1 MFNKFMRGKDA
12 KDPKDGK
19 KKKEV
24 KKYTPP
30 EPLTKEELARLE
42 QSRQGLFARP
52 DADNNGLRPLHRDS
66 SQSSLTPSL
75 SSSESQQSLNVT
87 STQPSVTRKPSQS
100 YVSKTAAL
108 ERGRS
113 IGGGGGGGGSSF
125 DSGGNSSNNNSLSRP
140 NRGILKGMS
149 KYGPTIPNQGV
160 SDDIDDQTTL
170 YVNTNVNEL
179 IAAGEPAAIA
189 AAAAAAKE
197 THSNS
202 PSPLMSGP
210 ISAKRN
216 STISNVSSTS
226 HASLTPSMTLSMATR
241 TEGADSTSGPMLR
254 MREKTFDEVELV
266 LPPLAPALPPASRSV
281 TLQRS
286 NKGDF
291 GFSLRRSAV
300 IDKHSIG
307 METEE
312 FGPLYLL
319 YRTTVRGNGSGQLR
333 HFVIIS
339 PGSSLR
345 CPDPSRLTAVI
356 PIKLA
361 FLKIS

>member
-1 MFNKFMRGKDA
+1 MFNKFIRGKDA
-12 KDPKDGK
+12 KETKDGK

-42 QSRQGLFARP
+42 ITRQGLFARTT
-52 DADNNGLRPLHRDS
+52 DGRTDGGHAADTNGLRSLHRDS
-66 SQSSLTPSL
+66 SQSSLTPSM

-87 STQPSVTRKPSQS
+87 SSQQPPSGVSRRTSAGYQ
-100 YVSKTAAL
+100 SKTGAL
-108 ERGRS
+108 DRGRS
-113 IGGGGGGGGSSF
+113 IGGGSSFDGGNNGGGGGG
-125 DSGGNSSNNNSLSRP
+125 DSSNNNSLSRP
-140 NRGILKGMS
+140 KGGILKGVS

-160 SDDIDDQTTL
+160 SEDIDDASTL

-226 HASLTPSMTLSMATR
+226 HASLTPSMTLSATTSSHQQLQQR
-241 TEGADSTSGPMLR
+241 PDSTSGPLPCL
-254 MREKTFDEVELV
+254 REKSFDDVELV

-286 NKGDF
+286 PKGDF

-300 IDKHSIG
+300 LDKHSAG
-307 METEE
+307 K
-312 FGPLYLL
+312 
-319 YRTTVRGNGSGQLR
+319 GN
-333 HFVIIS
+333 HIHIF
-339 PGSSLR
+339 
-345 CPDPSRLTAVI
+345 
-356 PIKLA
+356 
-361 FLKIS
+361 FL

>member
-1 MFNKFMRGKDA
+1 MFNFMRKESHVG
-12 KDPKDGK
+12 KDGK
-19 KKKEV
+19 KSKSKEGEKKPA

-42 QSRQGLFARP
+42 QSRQGLFSAQRP
-52 DADNNGLRPLHRDS
+52 DGDGNGVRALHRDS

-75 SSSESQQSLNVT
+75 SSSESQQSLNVS
-87 STQPSVTRKPSQS
+87 STQAPPPPVARKPSHG
-100 YVSKTAAL
+100 YVSKTGAL
-108 ERGRS
+108 ERGRGIGS
-113 IGGGGGGGGSSF
+113 IGGSSSQ
-125 DSGGNSSNNNSLSRP
+125 DDGGNNGNGNNSLSRP
-140 NRGILKGMS
+140 NRGILKGNS
-149 KYGPTIPNQGV
+149 KYGPSIPNQGV
-160 SDDIDDQTTL
+160 SDDIDDDTTL

-226 HASLTPSMTLSMATR
+226 HASLTPSVTSAVAAASSNSLLQPASSPSAASGGGGGPR
-241 TEGADSTSGPMLR
+241 T
-254 MREKTFDEVELV
+254 REKTFDGDDVELV

-281 TLQRS
+281 VLSRS
-286 NKGDF
+286 PKGDF

-300 IDKHSIG
+300 VDKHSIG
-307 METEE
+307 KIPE
-312 FGPLYLL
+312 
-319 YRTTVRGNGSGQLR
+319 V
-333 HFVIIS
+333 
-339 PGSSLR
+339 SS
-345 CPDPSRLTAVI
+345 
-356 PIKLA
+356 
-361 FLKIS
+361 

>member
-12 KDPKDGK
+12 KEPKDGK

-30 EPLTKEELARLE
+30 EPLTKEELERLE

-52 DADNNGLRPLHRDS
+52 DGDINGLRSLHRDS

-87 STQPSVTRKPSQS
+87 STQPSVTRKTSHS

-113 IGGGGGGGGSSF
+113 IEGGSSF
-125 DSGGNSSNNNSLSRP
+125 ESGSSNNNSLSRP

-226 HASLTPSMTLSMATR
+226 HASPTPSTMQSTTLTA
-241 TEGADSTSGPMLR
+241 GADSTSGPTLR

-286 NKGDF
+286 TKGDF

-307 METEE
+307 TGNVAIHY
-312 FGPLYLL
+312 FPRISYL
-319 YRTTVRGNGSGQLR
+319 
-333 HFVIIS
+333 
-339 PGSSLR
+339 
-345 CPDPSRLTAVI
+345 
-356 PIKLA
+356 
-361 FLKIS
+361 